1 MDWLIENPNL
11 TKHLKESVGVVA
23 SMAIK
28 QLILMREK
36 QIKKRRMMLVVFF
49 NLQNR

>member
-11 TKHLKESVGVVA
+11 RKHLKESVGVVA

-28 QLILMREK
+28 QFILMREK
-36 QIKKRRMMLVVFF
+36 QIKKKRMKLVEIF
-49 NLQNR
+49 NLLNR